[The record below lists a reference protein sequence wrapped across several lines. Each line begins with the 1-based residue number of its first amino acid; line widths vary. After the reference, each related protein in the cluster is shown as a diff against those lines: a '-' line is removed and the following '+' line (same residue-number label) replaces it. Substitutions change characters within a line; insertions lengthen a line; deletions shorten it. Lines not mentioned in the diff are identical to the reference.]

1 MRYRLTA
8 ALVASAVMA
17 AAAPGAHAQ
26 KNDRP
31 ERLLGHPNL
40 NGIWQVMNTANWN
53 LEAHSATDLGEFWQL
68 GALAAIPAGQS
79 VVKEGEIPYVPAAL
93 EQRNKNREE
102 WPASD
107 PETSCYLPGIP
118 RATYMPYPF
127 QIFQGDGD
135 ILMVYSYA
143 TINRLVNMGAPI
155 EPPVDTWMGQSNGHW
170 DGDTLVVE
178 THGFN
183 GRTWLDR
190 AGNYAGA
197 AARVTERFKLVDQ
210 DHIQYQATVE
220 NPEVFSK
227 PWTIEMPLYRHI
239 EPNARLLEFK
249 CVPFA
254 DKFLYHDL
262 LTNQGEAKPT
272 QGE

>member
-8 ALVASAVMA
+8 ALVASAVTL
-17 AAAPGAHAQ
+17 AAAPGAQAQ

-40 NGIWQVMNTANWN
+40 NGIWEAMNTAYWN
-53 LEAHSATDLGEFWQL
+53 LEAHSATDLSEFWQL

-79 VVKEGEIPYVPAAL
+79 VVKEGEIPYLPAAL
-93 EQRNKNREE
+93 EQRNKNHEG

-118 RATYMPYPF
+118 RATYMQYPF

-170 DGDTLVVE
+170 DGDTLVIE
-178 THGFN
+178 TYGFN
-183 GRTWLDR
+183 DRTWLDR

-197 AARVTERFKLVDQ
+197 AAHVTERFTLTDS

-227 PWTIEMPLYRHI
+227 PWTIEMPLYRHV

-262 LTNQGEAKPT
+262 LTTQGQAKPAQGE
-272 QGE
+272 